1 MAKLHVDSLVSQRSA
16 WEVRNTLKNL
26 PTEVNATYD
35 EAMKRIQRQSTVD
48 RKLAERVLSWI
59 TYSRRPLTY
68 QELQHALAV
77 TPQMTDM
84 ITEALV
90 DKCFLIDICAG
101 LVVID
106 NQSHIIRLA
115 RKWFIAEYY
124 NATSIIPHRLHYTR
138 IFLEQARFIIS
149 GCSG

>member
-1 MAKLHVDSLVSQRSA
+1 MAKLHIDSLTSQRSA
-16 WEVRNTLKNL
+16 SGVRNALKNL

-35 EAMKRIQRQSTVD
+35 EAMKRIRSTID
-48 RKLAERVLSWI
+48 RELAEHVLSWI
-59 TYSRRPLTY
+59 TYSRRPLSY

-84 ITEALV
+84 VTEALV

-106 NQSHIIRLA
+106 DQSHIVRLA
-115 RKWFIAEYY
+115 R
-124 NATSIIPHRLHYTR
+124 R
-138 IFLEQARFIIS
+138 
-149 GCSG
+149 

>member
-1 MAKLHVDSLVSQRSA
+1 MAKLHIDSLVGQRSA
-16 WEVRNTLKNL
+16 WEVRNALDNL
-26 PTEVNATYD
+26 PTEVDATYD
-35 EAMKRIQRQSTVD
+35 EAMKRIQRQTAVD

-59 TYSRRPLTY
+59 TYSRRPLSY

-90 DKCFLIDICAG
+90 DKCVLIDICAG

-106 NQSHIIRLA
+106 DHSHIIRLA
-115 RKWFIAEYY
+115 RK
-124 NATSIIPHRLHYTR
+124 
-138 IFLEQARFIIS
+138 
-149 GCSG
+149 